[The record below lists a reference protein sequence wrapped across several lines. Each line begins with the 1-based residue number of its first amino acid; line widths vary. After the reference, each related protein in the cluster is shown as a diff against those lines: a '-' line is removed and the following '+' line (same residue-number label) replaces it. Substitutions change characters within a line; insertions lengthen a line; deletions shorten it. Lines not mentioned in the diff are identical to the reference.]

1 MSGWRSP
8 PPDAAGVGL
17 DGVATLRCL
26 LLSPVAPQDP
36 ANGDAQFTRDL
47 LSSPPDGVDFIPY
60 TEALASGEIAWGP
73 SVRSARQWRRPLA
86 DPVGAVARAGLHAFR
101 HSGALLPDP
110 VRWLRI
116 LGSFDVVHV
125 HCLPVRFLGAA
136 PPVVVS
142 DSAGTYWYWTA
153 ARGVDGDRVE
163 RLLRRER
170 RCARALGYLHPSA
183 RPEAAARSLLFVDA
197 GRALQQRVGV
207 DTTST
212 LRCPPGVPA
221 PVRAA
226 EGAGKRLLFVARDF
240 QTKGGDL
247 AVEVL
252 RQVRGR
258 HPEATLVV
266 AGSPDPDP
274 GIDGVRWLGPKTRE
288 ELYRDVYPQADLFVY
303 PTRFDCAPLVVMEA
317 LAHGIPVV
325 APLAFAIPEL
335 VVDGV
340 TGILHEPG
348 DVAAAVAAVE
358 ALLGDDTRRLS
369 MGAAARD
376 DYQARFSV
384 EHRNQILAAAYREV
398 VER

>member
-1 MSGWRSP
+1 MTSWQSRP
-8 PPDAAGVGL
+8 PGAAGAELGGVG
-17 DGVATLRCL
+17 ALRCL

-36 ANGDAQFTRDL
+36 DNGDAQFTRDL
-47 LSSPPDGVDFIPY
+47 LSSPPDGVDLIPY
-60 TEALASGEIAWGP
+60 TDALASGEISWGP

-86 DPVGAVARAGLHAFR
+86 DPLGAIARAGLHAFR

-116 LGSFDVVHV
+116 LGTFDVVHV
-125 HCLPVRFLGAA
+125 HCLPVRFLGDA

-153 ARGVDGDRVE
+153 ARGMDGDKVE

-170 RCARALGYLHPSA
+170 LCARTLGYLHPSA
-183 RPEAAARSLLFVDA
+183 HPEGAARSLLFVDA

-221 PVRAA
+221 PVRPA
-226 EGAGKRLLFVARDF
+226 EDAGKRLLFVARDF

-252 RQVRGR
+252 RQVRGS
-258 HPEATLVV
+258 HPDATLLV
-266 AGSPDPDP
+266 AGSPEPDP
-274 GIDGVRWLGPKTRE
+274 GIEGVRWLGPRSRD

-325 APLAFAIPEL
+325 APSAFAIPEL

-348 DVAAAVAAVE
+348 DVAAAAAAVE
-358 ALLGDDTRRLS
+358 ALLDEPTRRVS
-369 MGAAARD
+369 MGAAARA

-384 EHRNQILAAAYREV
+384 EHRNQILATVYREV